1 MKESTKTIIKY
12 LQANNG
18 VDMTAADVAEA
29 LGLEKKS
36 VDGTFTAALQR
47 KGYGYREEA
56 QVQTEDGKYTTV
68 KFLKLTDAGV
78 AYDVDAPAEDK

>member
-12 LQANNG
+12 LQAHNG
-18 VDMTAADVAEA
+18 EDMTAADVAEA

-56 QVQTEDGKYTTV
+56 EVEIEEGKHAKV

-78 AYDVDAPAEDK
+78 NYDVDATEDK

>member
-12 LQANNG
+12 LQAHNG
-18 VDMTAADVAEA
+18 EDMTAADVAEA

-47 KGYGYREEA
+47 KGYGYREE
-56 QVQTEDGKYTTV
+56 TEVEIEEGKHAKV

-78 AYDVDAPAEDK
+78 NYDVDATEDK

>member
-1 MKESTKTIIKY
+1 MKESTKTIIKF
-12 LQANNG
+12 LQANADK
-18 VDMTAADVAEA
+18 DMTAADVAEA

-56 QVQTEDGKYTTV
+56 EVEVEGGKHTTV

-78 AYDVDAPAEDK
+78 NYDVDATEEK

>member
-12 LQANNG
+12 LQAHNG
-18 VDMTAADVAEA
+18 EDMTAADVAEA

-56 QVQTEDGKYTTV
+56 EVEIEEGKHAKI

-78 AYDVDAPAEDK
+78 NYDVDATEDK

>member
-12 LQANNG
+12 LQAHNG
-18 VDMTAADVAEA
+18 EDMTAADVAEA

-56 QVQTEDGKYTTV
+56 EVEIEEGKHAKV

-78 AYDVDAPAEDK
+78 NYDVNATEDK

>member
-12 LQANNG
+12 LQAHNG
-18 VDMTAADVAEA
+18 EDMTAADVANA

-56 QVQTEDGKYTTV
+56 EVEIEEGKHAKV

-78 AYDVDAPAEDK
+78 NYDVDATEDK

>member
-1 MKESTKTIIKY
+1 MKESTKTIIKF
-12 LQANNG
+12 LQANADK
-18 VDMTAADVAEA
+18 DMTAADVAEA

-56 QVQTEDGKYTTV
+56 EVEVEGGKHATV

-78 AYDVDAPAEDK
+78 NYDVDATEEK